1 MIQFGSIKFLIE
13 KAVARCDFAS
23 RRLTRS
29 NRSKFT
35 VLMMS
40 YYVLFHE
47 GDALSLNLKTFILKY
62 NSLNFINLTY
72 TKAAV

>member
-1 MIQFGSIKFLIE
+1 
-13 KAVARCDFAS
+13 
-23 RRLTRS
+23 
-29 NRSKFT
+29 
-35 VLMMS
+35 MMR